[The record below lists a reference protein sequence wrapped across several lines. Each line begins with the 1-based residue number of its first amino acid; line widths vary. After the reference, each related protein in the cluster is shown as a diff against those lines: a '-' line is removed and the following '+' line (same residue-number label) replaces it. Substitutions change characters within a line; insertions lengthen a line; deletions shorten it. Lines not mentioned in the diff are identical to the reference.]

1 MHRGNGWKSFPT
13 RFDDIFDFVL
23 AELDKRR
30 EAFPYG
36 SNQWGAVTQC
46 GAVCARDARMKLI
59 CGAEATLRID
69 APYIEAV
76 KTEFVEQLE
85 DCLLILGKGS
95 LRDIRE
101 AYPPFRDNA
110 ALWRWFGGEAT
121 EHPLRRL
128 HRLRFHPDAPEPVA
142 E

>member
-1 MHRGNGWKSFPT
+1 MRVGSGWKAFPT
-13 RFDDIFDFVL
+13 KFAEILNFVV
-23 AELDKRR
+23 AEVDKRR
-30 EAFPYG
+30 GGFPPG
-36 SNQWGAVTQC
+36 SAQFEKITQAGAL
-46 GAVCARDARMKLI
+46 CARDARMKLI
-59 CGAEATLRID
+59 FRNANASRID
-69 APYIEAV
+69 AAYIEGV
-76 KTEFVEQLE
+76 KREFREQLE

-101 AYPPFRDNA
+101 AYPPFRDND
-110 ALWRWFGGEAT
+110 ALWRWFGGTAT